1 MSWNT
6 CLFCYAQERGGTF
19 FGLQQETNFGL
30 QQEPYEGSLLL
41 EDPKGQIL
49 ISTKVT
55 YSGRYGTNRDIS
67 VAVRAALERPYT
79 LRVKK
84 QSALQ
89 EGVNTVLDG
98 LDLGARILGK
108 KTDLSP
114 DYGAPEL
121 ADDRGIKTNEPE
133 FTRWV
138 LQSRELRAVLDAN
151 PSFWFQVGPTGPEGL
166 DHLVEARVPLDW
178 HIDIQEE
185 PLDRY
190 GRPLKWERQKAYYRN
205 SSFPKQLDALVELAR
220 AARDAVTAWPM
231 PMKRRN
237 GAAVPV
243 LAPHTVSRET
253 ITVRTPFRAAP
264 RPAYP
269 EQAWPFRPLHKRIP
283 KRPAGAAEEKEESP
297 MKGREKR
304 IFSGTNSRPAAG
316 RRGGGAE

>member
-121 ADDRGIKTNEPE
+121 TDDRGIKTNEPE

-138 LQSRELRAVLDAN
+138 LQSRELRELLEAQPD
-151 PSFWFQVGPTGPEGL
+151 FWVQVSPVGPEERI
-166 DHLVEARVPLDW
+166 HLVEAQVSME
-178 HIDIQEE
+178 QEVSMRDE
-185 PLDRY
+185 VFGLFEEMDQEARRKEY
-190 GRPLKWERQKAYYRN
+190 EDCG
-205 SSFPKQLDALVELAR
+205 FPRQLDALVELAK

-231 PMKRRN
+231 PMK
-237 GAAVPV
+237 
-243 LAPHTVSRET
+243 
-253 ITVRTPFRAAP
+253 
-264 RPAYP
+264 
-269 EQAWPFRPLHKRIP
+269 PL
-283 KRPAGAAEEKEESP
+283 
-297 MKGREKR
+297 
-304 IFSGTNSRPAAG
+304 
-316 RRGGGAE
+316 

>member
-138 LQSRELRAVLDAN
+138 LQSRELKELLAAWPDFRL
-151 PSFWFQVGPTGPEGL
+151 QVGPMGPVGTA
-166 DHLVEARVPLDW
+166 HLVEARVTLEQDEMA
-178 HIDIQEE
+178 DALFDQFGTERYERANYQASGFQE
-185 PLDRY
+185 
-190 GRPLKWERQKAYYRN
+190 QM
-205 SSFPKQLDALVELAR
+205 DALVELAK

-231 PMKRRN
+231 PMK
-237 GAAVPV
+237 
-243 LAPHTVSRET
+243 
-253 ITVRTPFRAAP
+253 TP
-264 RPAYP
+264 
-269 EQAWPFRPLHKRIP
+269 
-283 KRPAGAAEEKEESP
+283 
-297 MKGREKR
+297 
-304 IFSGTNSRPAAG
+304 
-316 RRGGGAE
+316 